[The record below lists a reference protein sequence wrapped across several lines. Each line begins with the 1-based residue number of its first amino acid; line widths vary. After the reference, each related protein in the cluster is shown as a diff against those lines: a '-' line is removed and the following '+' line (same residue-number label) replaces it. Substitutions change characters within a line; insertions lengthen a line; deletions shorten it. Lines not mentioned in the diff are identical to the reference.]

1 MNADQPIPYAL
12 VDLDAPIAFW
22 PTDPAYSFS
31 LSHHTATAKKFL
43 PEVLN
48 LRNAQ
53 PEHVGAKAS
62 RGDQ

>member
-1 MNADQPIPYAL
+1 MIPDRPIPYAL
-12 VDLDAPIAFW
+12 VDLDTPIAFM
-22 PTDPAYSFS
+22 PTDPSYSFAPS
-31 LSHHTATAKKFL
+31 RHTATAKKFL